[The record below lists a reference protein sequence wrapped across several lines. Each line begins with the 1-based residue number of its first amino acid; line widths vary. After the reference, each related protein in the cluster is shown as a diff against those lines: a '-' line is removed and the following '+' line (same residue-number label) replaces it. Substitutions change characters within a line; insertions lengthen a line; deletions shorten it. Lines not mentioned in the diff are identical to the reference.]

1 MEIKVL
7 KEVNNPLLHRKEIR
21 FEIRHSGAA
30 TPDRLSIRQA
40 VASKLK
46 ADSSKVYVIDAITAT
61 GSQTTTGRADVYQE
75 VGDAQIFLPQH
86 ILTRNLPPEQR
97 PKAVAEE
104 KKPEPAEEPKKAE
117 PKPSKP
123 KREEPEKAAE
133 QEAEKEKP
141 SGKAKD

>member
-7 KEVNNPLLHRKEIR
+7 KEVNNPLLHRKEIQ
-21 FEIRHSGAA
+21 FEIRHSGAG

-61 GSQTTTGRADVYQE
+61 GTQTTTGRADLYQE
-75 VGDAQIFLPQH
+75 VQDAEIFLPQH

-97 PKAVAEE
+97 SKAAPEE
-104 KKPEPAEEPKKAE
+104 KPEPAEEGKKAE
-117 PKPSKP
+117 QKPGKPKPGES
-123 KREEPEKAAE
+123 EKAAQ
-133 QEAEKEKP
+133 QEAEKATP
-141 SGKAKD
+141 DGKAKD